1 MYDIQ
6 PADYKER
13 SDRVLAY
20 RAGVL
25 ENVLSYAN
33 VIFLI
38 PTCNRGRRKNVVKK
52 MKKIVL
58 YLFCILMTV
67 FFIYPLYF
75 IVISSAK
82 SNTMIFENPF
92 LPSLD
97 FHLENFSKAWA
108 AGIGRQFLNSLILAL
123 GAVVVTAVFSCMIAF
138 ALTRLRFKLQ
148 GAVRV
153 YFVMGMMVPIQSIIV
168 PIAFMTNTFELR
180 DNYIL
185 LIFLYSVFWM
195 PLSIFIITGF
205 LYSIPVSLEEAAVI
219 DGCSIYKVFFKIILP
234 LIKPAVATASIF
246 VFMYT
251 WNELL
256 TAMIMI
262 GKSELR
268 TISVGLLNFVG
279 AHNSDYGA
287 LMAAILIAILPPF
300 FMYLFMQ
307 ENVVKGLTSGAN
319 K

>member
-1 MYDIQ
+1 
-6 PADYKER
+6 
-13 SDRVLAY
+13 
-20 RAGVL
+20 
-25 ENVLSYAN
+25 
-33 VIFLI
+33 
-38 PTCNRGRRKNVVKK
+38 

-58 YLFCILMTV
+58 YLFCILMTI
-67 FFIYPLYF
+67 FFLYPLYF
-75 IVISSAK
+75 IVISSTK
-82 SNTMIFENPF
+82 SNTKIFENPF
-92 LPSLD
+92 LPSPD
-97 FHLENFSKAWA
+97 IHLENYSKAWA

-148 GAVRV
+148 GTVRV

-168 PIAFMTNTFELR
+168 PIAFMTNTFGLR

-185 LIFLYSVFWM
+185 LILLYSVFWM

-234 LIKPAVATASIF
+234 LIKPAIATASIF

-268 TISVGLLNFVG
+268 TLSVGLLNFVG

>member
-1 MYDIQ
+1 MCSGKGKQI
-6 PADYKER
+6 
-13 SDRVLAY
+13 
-20 RAGVL
+20 
-25 ENVLSYAN
+25 
-33 VIFLI
+33 VIK
-38 PTCNRGRRKNVVKK
+38 R

-58 YLFCILMTV
+58 YLFCIVMTI

-75 IVISSAK
+75 ILISSTK

-97 FHLENFSKAWA
+97 FHFENFSKAWA
-108 AGIGRQFLNSLILAL
+108 AWIGRQFMNSLILAL
-123 GAVVVTAVFSCMIAF
+123 GAVIVTAVFSCMIAF

-168 PIAFMTNTFELR
+168 PIAFMTNTFGLR

-195 PLSIFIITGF
+195 PLTIFIITGF

-234 LIKPAVATASIF
+234 LIRPAIATASIF